1 MSVNQ
6 AVDEFNWLLNSF
18 VRDAGVVTDALTVS
32 SDGLLMAHSD
42 SLDREGAQQAAA
54 IVSALVSLGQ
64 STHRCLGFEGLEQ
77 IIIAMGEGFLYVTAM
92 GDAGCLAAVTESASD
107 MDNVGYQ
114 MGTFVTRAARM
125 LTPALVDDLKASVGS
140 VNVAMSYSSS
150 PLQEEH
156 A

>member
-1 MSVNQ
+1 VGVNQ
-6 AVDEFNWLLNSF
+6 VVDEFNWLLNAF

-64 STHRCLGFEGLEQ
+64 STHRCLGFDDLEQ
-77 IIIAMGEGFLYVTAM
+77 IIVAMGDGFLYVTAM
-92 GDAGCLAAVTESASD
+92 GGAGCLAAVTETASD

-114 MGTFVTRAARM
+114 MGTFVSRAARM
-125 LTPALVDDLKASVGS
+125 LTPALIEDLKASVGS
-140 VNVAMSYSSS
+140 ANVALSYASRTSV
-150 PLQEEH
+150 PPE
-156 A
+156 